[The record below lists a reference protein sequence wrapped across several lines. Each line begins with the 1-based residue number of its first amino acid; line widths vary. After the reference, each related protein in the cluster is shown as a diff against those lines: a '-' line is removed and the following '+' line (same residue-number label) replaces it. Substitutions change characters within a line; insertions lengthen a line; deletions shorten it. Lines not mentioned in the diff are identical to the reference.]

1 MGETRVGI
9 GNLLTVLGAVNWD
22 ISIFEERFP
31 RQGEEVQVKTVEE
44 FSGGKGANVAVAAAR
59 ILGRDRVAFIGA
71 LGRDEL
77 SHRQVKELKSE
88 GVIVEGLLRLPGA
101 RSGRAYIL
109 IDGDGRKT
117 IHTHFGANEKI
128 RPAHLKEWR
137 VSRIISGTKMM
148 IIMDPPTDVAE
159 SAAKMAKRKGALVI
173 YSPGV
178 RSQEGLKMIEGALEE
193 ADYLVIDRVELRN
206 LVRPEDEK
214 SMMEE
219 LLASYPQINLIVTL
233 GARGCMVGRMVDIKS
248 VGGVDL
254 ALLGKKTIN
263 TTGCGDA
270 FLGVFASYLVLGA
283 PVLEALRWANL
294 AGALKAARYETRGS
308 PIREELEKNMNR
320 LEKVRR
326 SQLGLQA
333 NTAAEPARRR
343 LSESQ
348 PSTEQSG

>member
-1 MGETRVGI
+1 LEGKIGS

-22 ISIFEERFP
+22 ISIFEDRFP
-31 RQGEEVQVKTVEE
+31 RQGEEVPVKSVEE
-44 FSGGKGANVAVAAAR
+44 FSGGKGANVAAAAAR
-59 ILGRDRVAFIGA
+59 ILGRGRVAFIGA

-77 SHRQVKELKSE
+77 SYRQVRELKAE

-101 RSGRAYIL
+101 KSGRAYIL
-109 IDGDGRKT
+109 VDGAGKKT

-128 RPAHLKEWR
+128 RPEHLKEWR
-137 VSRIISGTKMM
+137 ISRIIGSTKMM

-159 SAAKMAKRKGALVI
+159 SAAKIAKKRGALVI

-178 RSQEGLKMIEGALEE
+178 RSQEGLKPLEGVLEE
-193 ADYLVIDRVELRN
+193 TDFLILDAVELKN
-206 LVRPEDEK
+206 LVRSDTEK
-214 SMMEE
+214 SMIEE
-219 LLASYPQINLIVTL
+219 FLAAYPKVNLIVTL
-233 GARGCMVGRMVDIKS
+233 SERGCMLGGMDDIKS

-254 ALLGKKTIN
+254 ALLAKKPIN

-270 FLGVFASYLVLGA
+270 FLGVFASYLLMDT
-283 PVLEALRWANL
+283 PILEALGWANL

-308 PIREELEKNMNR
+308 PIREELEKSMNR

-333 NTAAEPARRR
+333 NRAA
-343 LSESQ
+343 
-348 PSTEQSG
+348 

>member
-1 MGETRVGI
+1 LAEGKTGNR
-9 GNLLTVLGAVNWD
+9 NLLTVLGAVNWD

-31 RQGEEVQVKTVEE
+31 RQGEEVHVKAVEE

-59 ILGRDRVAFIGA
+59 ILGRDGVAFIGA

-77 SHRQVKELKSE
+77 SYRQVKELKAE

-109 IDGDGRKT
+109 VDSGGRKT
-117 IHTHFGANEKI
+117 IHTHFGANEKL
-128 RPAHLKEWR
+128 RPEHLKEWR
-137 VSRIISGTKMM
+137 VSKIIASTKMM

-159 SAAKMAKRKGALVI
+159 SAARIAKKRGALVI

-178 RSQEGLKMIEGALEE
+178 RSQEGLRSLEGVLEE
-193 ADYLVIDRVELRN
+193 TDYLILDRVELKN
-206 LVRPEDEK
+206 LVRSENEK

-219 LLASYPQINLIVTL
+219 LLASYPKVNLIVTL
-233 GARGCMVGRMVDIKS
+233 SDRGCMLGRLDDIKS

-270 FLGVFASYLVLGA
+270 FLGVFASYVLLGT
-283 PVLEALRWANL
+283 PVLEAIGWANL

-308 PIREELEKNMNR
+308 PIREELEKSMNR

-333 NTAAEPARRR
+333 NRAA
-343 LSESQ
+343 
-348 PSTEQSG
+348 